1 MTYKQYL
8 KGNLDGFRQMNDL
21 QVADLGA
28 CEDRHIWLCYHHQE
42 GERNVLAIEGRN
54 DKYGTF
60 YDIIADPILA
70 SASIGFADGVPYVKN
85 LDDFYDL
92 AKQVANDIYELDNDK
107 YENTQA
113 HSDECA

>member
-28 CEDRHIWLCYHHQE
+28 CEDGAR
-42 GERNVLAIEGRN
+42 
-54 DKYGTF
+54 
-60 YDIIADPILA
+60 
-70 SASIGFADGVPYVKN
+70 YVKN

-92 AKQVANDIYELDNDK
+92 AKQVASYIYELDNDK